1 MITLDDLTDIDKADE
16 QTVVIVNAWLNK
28 HKIRAFDKTPD
39 PIRQAG
45 RYIAKAWLDG
55 DLFVARTE
63 GVVTSKSSKAGDVSV
78 SKTYADGEQGQAM
91 SQNEQIALALIEP
104 YLQQPLGMFGLPLV
118 RG

>member
-28 HKIRAFDKTPD
+28 TIPE
-39 PIRQAG
+39 PIKQAG

-55 DLFVARTE
+55 DLFATRTE
-63 GVVTSKSSKAGDVSV
+63 GQVISKSSKAGDVSV
-78 SKTYADGEQGQAM
+78 SKTYVDGQMGQAM

-104 YLQQPLGMFGLPLV
+104 YLQQPLGMFSLPAV

>member
-16 QTVVIVNAWLNK
+16 QTVIIVNAWLNK

-104 YLQQPLGMFGLPLV
+104 YVQKSLGMFSLPLV
-118 RG
+118 RV

>member
-1 MITLDDLTDIDKADE
+1 M
-16 QTVVIVNAWLNK
+16 VIVNAWLNK

-55 DLFVARTE
+55 DLFATRTE
-63 GVVTSKSSKAGDVSV
+63 GQVISKLSKAGDVSV

-118 RG
+118 RV

>member
-28 HKIRAFDKTPD
+28 HKIRAFDTIPD
-39 PIRQAG
+39 PIKQAG
-45 RYIAKAWLDG
+45 RYIARAWLDG
-55 DLFVARTE
+55 DLFATRTE
-63 GVVTSKSSKAGDVSV
+63 GQVISKSSKAGDVSV

-104 YLQQPLGMFGLPLV
+104 YLQKSLGMFSLPAV

>member
-1 MITLDDLTDIDKADE
+1 MITLDDLSDIKGADS
-16 QTVVIVNAWLNK
+16 QTLVIVNAWLNK
-28 HKIRAFDKTPD
+28 RHLKRFDDVPE

-45 RYIAKAWLDG
+45 RYIAQAWLDG

-104 YLQQPLGMFGLPLV
+104 YVQKSLGSLPVV
-118 RG
+118 RV

>member
-1 MITLDDLTDIDKADE
+1 MITLDDLSGIKDADS
-16 QTVVIVNAWLNK
+16 QTLVIVNAWLNK

-55 DLFVARTE
+55 DLFATRTE
-63 GVVTSKSSKAGDVSV
+63 GQVISKSSKAGDVSV
-78 SKTYADGEQGQAM
+78 SKTYADGQMGQAM
-91 SQNEQIALALIEP
+91 SQNEQIALVLIEP
-104 YLQQPLGMFGLPLV
+104 YLQQPLGMFSLPAV

>member
-55 DLFVARTE
+55 DLFVSRTE

-78 SKTYADGEQGQAM
+78 SKTYADGADGQAM
-91 SQNEQIALALIEP
+91 GQHEMIALALMQP
-104 YLQQPLGMFGLPLV
+104 YIKKSYGVNALV
-118 RG
+118 GRL

>member
-78 SKTYADGEQGQAM
+78 SKTYADGADGQVM
-91 SQNEQIALALIEP
+91 GQHEMIALALMQP
-104 YLQQPLGMFGLPLV
+104 YIKKSYGVNALV
-118 RG
+118 GRL

>member
-1 MITLDDLTDIDKADE
+1 MITLDDLSGIKDADS
-16 QTVVIVNAWLNK
+16 QTLVIVNAWLNK

-45 RYIAKAWLDG
+45 RYIARAWLDG
-55 DLFVARTE
+55 DLFATRTE
-63 GVVTSKSSKAGDVSV
+63 GQVISKSSKAGDVSV
-78 SKTYADGEQGQAM
+78 SKTYADGQMGQAM

-104 YLQQPLGMFGLPLV
+104 YLQQPLGMFSLPAV